1 MKIAIPLME
10 ENEEE
15 SRISEHFGRAPYF
28 AFVELKGDK
37 TYTFEI
43 EKNPF
48 EEHSPGDIPRYL
60 HDKSIDLIVVRSIGK
75 EALNFFEK
83 YNIKVIRGVDGNLK
97 EIVQM
102 AISNELKDQGYN
114 EDSKCCHE

>member
-1 MKIAIPLME
+1 MKIAIPVI
-10 ENEEE
+10 ENNKEE

-28 AFVELKGDK
+28 AFVELKDDK
-37 TYTFEI
+37 THTFEI
-43 EKNPF
+43 EENPF
-48 EEHSPGDIPRYL
+48 EDHSLGDIPRYL
-60 HDKSIDLIVVRSIGK
+60 HDKNVDLIVVRNIGK
-75 EALNFFEK
+75 KALNFFEE
-83 YNIKVIRGVDGNLK
+83 YNIKVIRGVEGNLK